1 MRAAGCMIGKVN
13 HVYAAG
19 IHLSRTRFP
28 VENAFIARIVRHE
41 RAKVMMFI
49 GSHVS
54 TRGGYIGAAKTALS
68 IGANAFQ
75 YFPMNPRSLATKMVN
90 PRDAEA
96 CAQFCRDHG
105 MLSIGHAP
113 YPLNPAAEENER
125 NLMVRL
131 LVNGLDITNACGS
144 VGLVVHFG
152 KYVGKDP
159 LQGYKNIIQCL
170 NSATRAYAG
179 SSLILLENQAGEGA
193 QLGLTIEEMAQVRK
207 LCEQPEKIGFCLDTC
222 HAFASGLWHGHDW
235 MELEARGEQLDYL
248 PHLKAV
254 HLNDS
259 VYPYGSRRDRHA
271 NIGTGYIGNENMQQI
286 LASEYLQHI
295 PIVLETRT
303 REGTH
308 RDEIAHVRILA
319 GKEDLQ

>member
-1 MRAAGCMIGKVN
+1 
-13 HVYAAG
+13 
-19 IHLSRTRFP
+19 
-28 VENAFIARIVRHE
+28 
-41 RAKVMMFI
+41 MFI

-75 YFPMNPRSLATKMVN
+75 YFPMNPRSLATKVFSL
-90 PRDAEA
+90 RDAEA
-96 CAQFCRDHG
+96 CAQFCQEQR

-113 YPLNPAAEENER
+113 YPLNPAAGDDER
-125 NLMVRL
+125 SLMVRL
-131 LVNGLDITNACGS
+131 LINGLEITGACGS

-170 NSATRAYAG
+170 NSATRAYRG

-193 QLGLTIEEMAQVRK
+193 QMGLTLEEMVQVRK
-207 LCEQPEKIGFCLDTC
+207 LCEHPEKIGFCLDTC
-222 HAFASGLWHGHDW
+222 HAFASGMWRGDDW
-235 MELEARGEQLDYL
+235 KEMETRGERLDYL

-259 VYPYGSRRDRHA
+259 VHPCGSRRDRHA
-271 NIGTGYIGNENMQQI
+271 NIGAGYIGNDHMRQ
-286 LASEYLQHI
+286 LLTSRHLQHL
-295 PIVLETRT
+295 PIVLETGTGRD
-303 REGTH
+303 GTH
-308 RDEIAHVRILA
+308 REEILHVKSLA
-319 GKEDLQ
+319 GKGDPR